1 MKKEIIVENQA
12 VQQAEKQKYNL
23 EKLRD
28 NCIEL
33 FGITTTTFAGATAAL
48 PEKGMYT
55 VAEIEGAINKW
66 LNKEAK

>member
-1 MKKEIIVENQA
+1 MKQKVIVEKQA
-12 VQQAEKQKYNL
+12 VQQAEKQEYTL

-55 VAEIEGAINKW
+55 VAEIKGAINKW
-66 LNKEAK
+66 FNKEAK